1 MKKILSNLP
10 ILAVMAL
17 VFGMF
22 SACKPSSSD
31 SFSVKVKEVGP
42 EYVELAVTAPSAL
55 EISYMVDTKEV
66 LMNNAFDLF
75 ESGEGLVVSP
85 NSVIRINKG
94 LQEKTQYYIYIV
106 ARLDA
111 FNFSEII
118 TLPFRTTEYNF
129 DELLTVVEQFYDG
142 YKMRITVPREV
153 KDRGNGIRYNQCC
166 IMMYNYLAAS
176 DDYTAL
182 IYNGGKHVTKST
194 TITYSEEENW
204 YQTDTD
210 VDNNGELDWDT
221 SYNPVSPGEP
231 CVFVAGEFAWME
243 DTPEYKDDNYD
254 YPAGWDP
261 GYYLPLL
268 YPAGTEKGDNGVEQS
283 SVGIIDYDMS
293 KPTDVNWYGVFQR
306 KHFRVKEPAPFDGK
320 VRVECV
326 ESSPINLTLDFY
338 PDENVC
344 QYAIGV
350 FEDGMYKE
358 ILKLCNNNED
368 YLQWA
373 ITSYFAAYTFGTRVA
388 TDAVKMKLTSFY
400 YADAI
405 KEDTKYHV
413 LVTAMGDQMGTIQSF
428 QKYSFWTTEKT
439 KGAPEILVTPVEEK
453 CSPYKA
459 VFNIKCTT
467 WRDNPAFKCC
477 FAANYLRDWQLQLN
491 GGATYWTLTSGNF
504 GTEEQ
509 ASYME
514 FYGDELAAINSD
526 KGYEITIPS
535 VDGETTRIAVAAY
548 NDEYTP
554 NNFNYTNIEDCPAV
568 ADWTTD
574 YEPAKPW
581 VNEDLYYDLAGKWI
595 AEAKHQD
602 VNGAKFSESSEIT
615 IAYDLYDYPAELTQD
630 IYDLYAKLDAN
641 GNMGTNGKDKDEV
654 DAMWMQFQQ
663 MAETITDKR
672 LVNQNRLVGI
682 GWIVSDQYKTL
693 KGRTPYDLFV
703 APDYIAVDVSSLYND
718 YGPKWYIEV
727 EEDADGNIR
736 YFIPFDSNLM
746 PPASNWTGTYYLG
759 GGAYINDKF
768 TMVTSGE
775 GWTPSFP
782 VTVSEDRNTIT
793 IHPLEYVQKEG
804 TEPVVLYPNMVG
816 VSSGTNSIEN
826 TIISEITLTRVN
838 STAPSAASAKVA
850 RKYKGSIDVVGDI
863 PQENYKPRTTF
874 SAVKPMKE
882 IEGSLVSV
890 EEFRERADKFIK
902 MKYTNSNN

>member
-1 MKKILSNLP
+1 
-10 ILAVMAL
+10 MAL

-22 SACKPSSSD
+22 SACKPSSD

-94 LQEKTQYYIYIV
+94 LQEKTQYYVYIV

-166 IMMYNYLAAS
+166 IMMYNYLAAT

-320 VRVECV
+320 VRVECT
-326 ESSPINLTLDFY
+326 ESSPINLTLEFY
-338 PDENVC
+338 PDENVY

-413 LVTAMGDQMGTIQSF
+413 LVTAMGDQMGSIQSF
-428 QKYSFWTTEKT
+428 QKYSFWTTEKE

-453 CSPYKA
+453 CTPYKA

-467 WRDNPAFKCC
+467 WEDNPAYKCC
-477 FAANYLRDWQLQLN
+477 FAANYLRDWQLYLN
-491 GGATYWTLTSGNF
+491 GGSTYWTLTSGNF

-509 ASYME
+509 MSKME
-514 FYGDELAAINSD
+514 FYGDELAAINSEA
-526 KGYEITIPS
+526 GYEITIPS

-554 NNFNYTNIEDCPAV
+554 NNFNYTNIEECPAV
-568 ADWTTD
+568 ADWTTA
-574 YEPAKPW
+574 YEPAKTW
-581 VNEDLYYDLAGKWI
+581 VPEDLYYDLAGKWI
-595 AEAKHQD
+595 AEAEHQD
-602 VNGAKFSESSEIT
+602 VNGATFYESSEIT
-615 IAYDLYDYPAELTQD
+615 IASDLYDYPAELTQD

-641 GNMGTNGKDKDEV
+641 GNMGKNGKDKDEV
-654 DAMWMQFQQ
+654 DKMWMEFQQ
-663 MAETITDKR
+663 MAKTITNNR
-672 LVNQNRLVGI
+672 LANQNRLVGI

-727 EEDADGNIR
+727 EQDAD
-736 YFIPFDSNLM
+736 
-746 PPASNWTGTYYLG
+746 
-759 GGAYINDKF
+759 
-768 TMVTSGE
+768 
-775 GWTPSFP
+775 
-782 VTVSEDRNTIT
+782 
-793 IHPLEYVQKEG
+793 
-804 TEPVVLYPNMVG
+804 
-816 VSSGTNSIEN
+816 
-826 TIISEITLTRVN
+826 ISCL
-838 STAPSAASAKVA
+838 SM
-850 RKYKGSIDVVGDI
+850 
-863 PQENYKPRTTF
+863 RT
-874 SAVKPMKE
+874 
-882 IEGSLVSV
+882 
-890 EEFRERADKFIK
+890 
-902 MKYTNSNN
+902 